1 LLKSILEFG
10 LTRRAIIVIGVAV
23 FFVVGVAAF
32 MRLNIEAYPNP
43 APVILEITA
52 QAPGLSAEEMERYY
66 TTPMEIALYPVPNVT
81 NIRSTS
87 FYGLTWIQV
96 TFAYGTDYY
105 FAYAQ
110 AGLALQQSVNL
121 PGNVSPFIQQSSLVG
136 EIYRYQLVSPPH
148 FGLTNLR
155 TVQDWIVARRLM
167 TVPGVVQI
175 NSWGGTTKQFSV
187 EVDLQKLEGYN
198 LTIPQIITAL
208 NNSNSNIGGREIQ
221 VGQQAVNIR
230 GIGLIN
236 DGGAQ
241 DLLKGYQTRD
251 IEEVVLT
258 QSNGVPVRVRDVAR
272 VSVGFVPRLG
282 VLGRDTDDD
291 IVSAIVVMGR
301 TQHTNEVVPRVDA
314 AIKAINAEGSLPDG
328 VKLVPFYDRS
338 ALVNVTT
345 QTVLHNLIFGCIL
358 VFFIQWIFLGDLRS
372 AIIVGSNIPFALFFA
387 VIILVARG
395 EDANLLSVG
404 AIDFGII
411 VDSAV
416 IMVENI
422 FRNFQSSRMKRN
434 ELLQHLTEGF
444 WGPDPTSPAITRGA
458 SQLWTNRLRLIFIS
472 ALQVDRAVFFTA
484 AITITAFIPLFT
496 MTGVEGQIF
505 GPMARTYGYAL
516 AGALLATFTVT
527 PVISSIVLPE
537 KLEEVETVFVRK
549 LRAMYTP
556 LLRWALDHKP
566 VTFGIGVAFI
576 GVSCLA
582 AFNLGSEFL
591 PTLEEGNYW
600 IRATLPPTLSLDS
613 GVNYV
618 GKMRDILLRHPEIRT
633 VVSQLGRPDNGSDA
647 QAFSSVQL
655 FAPLRPFDEWP
666 RGLTKDKLTEE
677 LEMEFA
683 NELPGVSFSFSQYI
697 KDNIE
702 SAISGVNG
710 GNAVKIIGP
719 DLAVLESVAAQVR
732 AQLATVEGVADL
744 EILHSLG
751 QPNLNILIDRDKAGR
766 YGLNTGEINT
776 VVQAATAGAIAT
788 TVMEGERQFGVSV
801 RLAPQYRQTIDAIG
815 NIKVAVTPPGSTM
828 NAFVPLRELAT
839 ITLDTGATFIFRES
853 SRRNIPVKFNVRGRD
868 LGSTIA
874 EAQQKVASL
883 VKAPPGYQIIWVGEF
898 DNLKQAINRLLVVV
912 PLSLILIFALL
923 YSLFNSFRDS
933 LVALAGIPFAICG
946 GLIALY
952 VSGTEFSV
960 SAAIG
965 FISLFGV
972 AVMDGILN
980 ITYIRELLL
989 LGMNFK
995 EAVFYGAEQRMRPML
1010 MTALSA
1016 GVGLFP
1022 AAVSHG
1028 IGSQVQRP
1036 LATVVVGGMLLGPA
1050 MLLLVAPALREQFL
1064 IPFKRAS
1071 SELKDSEAQE

>member
-1 LLKSILEFG
+1 MLKSLLEFG

-23 FFVVGVAAF
+23 FFVIGIAAF

-66 TTPMEIALYPVPNVT
+66 TTPMEIALYPVPRVT

-105 FAYAQ
+105 FAYSQ

-136 EIYRYQLVSPPH
+136 EIFRYQMVGPPH

-155 TVQDWIVARRLM
+155 TVQDWIVSRRLM

-187 EVDLQKLEGYN
+187 DVDLKKLEGYN
-198 LTIPQIITAL
+198 ITIPQVIAAL
-208 NNSNSNIGGREIQ
+208 GNGNSNIGGREIRI
-221 VGQQAVNIR
+221 GQQAVNIR

-251 IEEVVLT
+251 IEEVVLS
-258 QSNGVPVRVRDVAR
+258 QSNGVPVRVRDVAS
-272 VSVGFVPRLG
+272 VTVGFAPRLG

-301 TQHTNEVVPRVDA
+301 TQHTNEVVPRVEA
-314 AIKAINAEGSLPDG
+314 AIKAINSDGTLPAG
-328 VKLVPFYDRS
+328 VRLVPFYDRS
-338 ALVNVTT
+338 SLVNVTT
-345 QTVLHNLIFGCIL
+345 QTVMHNLIFGCLL

-387 VIILVARG
+387 VIMLVAQG

-422 FRNFQSSRMKRN
+422 FRNFQSSRAKRN

-444 WGPDPTSPAITRGA
+444 WGPDPTSPAITRGV
-458 SQLWTNRLRLIFIS
+458 SQIWTNRLRLIFIS

-527 PVISSIVLPE
+527 PVLASIVLPE
-537 KLEEVETVFVRK
+537 KLQEVETIFVRK
-549 LRAMYTP
+549 LRALYTP
-556 LLRWALDHKP
+556 LLRWALDHKS
-566 VTFGIGVAFI
+566 VAFAVGI
-576 GVSCLA
+576 SFISVSSVA
-582 AFNLGSEFL
+582 AFHLGSEFL

-613 GVNYV
+613 GVTYV
-618 GKMRDILLRHPEIRT
+618 GKMREILLRHPEIRT

-647 QAFSSVQL
+647 QAFSYVQL
-655 FAPLRPFDEWP
+655 FAPLKPFDEWP
-666 RGLTKDKLTEE
+666 SGLTKDRLTEE
-677 LEMEFA
+677 LETEFA

-719 DLAVLESVAAQVR
+719 DLSVLESVAAQVR
-732 AQLATVEGVADL
+732 AQLSTVEGVADL

-751 QPNLNILIDRDKAGR
+751 QPNLNIVVDREKAGR
-766 YGLNTGEINT
+766 YGLNTGDVNAVI
-776 VVQAATAGAIAT
+776 QAATAGTNAT
-788 TVMEGERQFGVSV
+788 TVMEGERQFGVVV
-801 RLAPQYRQTIDAIG
+801 RLSPQYRQTIEAIG
-815 NIKVAVTPPGSTM
+815 NIKVAVSPPGSTTI
-828 NAFVPLRELAT
+828 AFVPLRELAT

-874 EAQQKVASL
+874 EAQQKVADS
-883 VKAPPGYQIIWVGEF
+883 VKVPPGYQIIWVGEF
-898 DNLKQAINRLLVVV
+898 DNLKQAISRLLVVV

-946 GLIALY
+946 GLIALFL
-952 VSGTEFSV
+952 SGTEFSV

-1016 GVGLFP
+1016 GVGLLP
-1022 AAVSHG
+1022 AALSHG

-1050 MLLLVAPALREQFL
+1050 MLLLVAPAMREQFL
-1064 IPFKRAS
+1064 IPFKRAVPDNKDS
-1071 SELKDSEAQE
+1071 DSEA